1 MKKRTHHLIAAL
13 SAASILLGVEAYA
26 QPYIYPS
33 KGQSQEQQER
43 DKFECYNWARQQT
56 GFDPTAPSYASTPPP
71 PNKAKAPQQ
80 AVSCKAARAARPWAR
95 SAGRLL
101 ATPAKGRPSA
111 GPLARWWAACGAPIK
126 GEARSNNNATWP
138 PREAPPPHKGGAIMS
153 GPNGPAL
160 RGAAIPCNRGEPAE
174 RGGVYQN
181 TEEL

>member
-1 MKKRTHHLIAAL
+1 MALRRT
-13 SAASILLGVEAYA
+13 

-71 PNKAKAPQQ
+71 PPKAKAPQQ
-80 AVSCKAARAARPWAR
+80 GGLVQGGARGAALGAVGGAIAGNAGKGAAIGGATGAMVGGMRRADQGR
-95 SAGRLL
+95 SEKQQQRDVAPQG
-101 ATPAKGRPSA
+101 
-111 GPLARWWAACGAPIK
+111 GAP
-126 GEARSNNNATWP
+126 S
-138 PREAPPPHKGGAIMS
+138 HKGGAIMS

-174 RGGVYQN
+174 RGPPGVYQN

>member
-13 SAASILLGVEAYA
+13 SAASIWLGAEAYA

-71 PNKAKAPQQ
+71 PKREAPHK

-95 SAGRLL
+95 SAGRLP

-111 GPLARWWAACGAPIK
+111 GPLARWWAACGARIK
-126 GEARSNNNATWP
+126 CAARSNNNATWP
-138 PREAPPPHKGGAIMS
+138 PREAPPPHKGGPIMS
-153 GPNGPAL
+153 GPNGHAL
-160 RGAAIPCNRGEPAE
+160 RGAAIPCNRGEHAE
-174 RGGVYQN
+174 SGGVYQN